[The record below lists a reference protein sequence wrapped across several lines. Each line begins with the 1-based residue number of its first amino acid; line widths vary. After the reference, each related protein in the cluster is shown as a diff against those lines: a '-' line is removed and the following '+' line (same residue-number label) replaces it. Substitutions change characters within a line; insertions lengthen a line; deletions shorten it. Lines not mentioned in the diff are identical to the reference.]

1 MSATNPMH
9 VEVKL
14 FALARQLAGAETAT
28 VLLPPGATVL
38 ELKGALAEGYP
49 PLADLLR
56 HTRFAINADY
66 ASDATPIPA
75 GAEIACIPPVS
86 GG

>member
-1 MSATNPMH
+1 MR
-9 VEVKL
+9 VQVKL
-14 FALARQLAGAETAT
+14 FALARQLAGEETAA
-28 VLLPPGATVL
+28 VDLPPSATVRD
-38 ELKGALAEGYP
+38 LKATLAERYP

-66 ASDATPIPA
+66 ASDATPVPA
-75 GAEIACIPPVS
+75 DAEIACIPPVS